1 MRKTLSLL
9 LAALSVLSSCTV
21 ISSVVHD
28 DEVVARVGKDKLYRS
43 ELQRFIP
50 PSASPQDS
58 AALAARYIDSW
69 ATDRL
74 YVKVAEEQLSKSE
87 IDVSAE
93 LEAYRL
99 SLVKYRYE
107 QRYISDRLDTLV
119 TDAQIS
125 EYYMSHQDDFVLQ
138 RPVLKVRFVDV
149 MKDSP
154 NKDHVLKMISSDE
167 FDELHRT
174 DSITVSSALRYFDNS
189 DVWMDARDLA
199 AEFGVDYPQMLSAM
213 KDNMI
218 KIEPEGRGD
227 LLAAYVCDIRRS
239 GVAPLDFCAAEIRDI
254 LLSARKHALVK
265 GLERDLLE
273 TALENRQF
281 VIY

>member
-167 FDELHRT
+167 FDEFHRT

-227 LLAAYVCDIRRS
+227 LLAAYVCDIKQ
-239 GVAPLDFCAAEIRDI
+239 VAAEIRDI

>member
-1 MRKTLSLL
+1 MRNFIPLLLLSLL
-9 LAALSVLSSCTV
+9 CSCTA
-21 ISSVVHD
+21 ISSIVHD
-28 DEVVARVGKDKLYRS
+28 DEVVAKVGKDKLYRS
-43 ELQRFIP
+43 ELLRFIP
-50 PSASPQDS
+50 PSTSPEDS
-58 AALAARYIDSW
+58 AKLASRYINSW

-74 YVKVAEEQLSKSE
+74 YLKVAEGQLSKSE

-119 TDAQIS
+119 TDGQIS
-125 EYYMSHQDDFVLQ
+125 EYYLAHKDDFVLQ
-138 RPVLKVRFVDV
+138 RPVLKVRFVDL

-154 NKDHVLKMISSDE
+154 NKAAILRYLSSEDHDE
-167 FDELHRT
+167 FSRA
-174 DSITVSSALRYFDNS
+174 DSITVSTALRYFDNS

-199 AEFGVDYPQMLSAM
+199 VEFGVDYPVMLAAM
-213 KDNMI
+213 KDKMI

-227 LLAAYVCDIRRS
+227 LLVAYVCDIRRD
-239 GVAPLDFCAAEIRDI
+239 GVAPLEFCADEIRDI
-254 LLSARKHALVK
+254 ILSARKHALVK

-273 TALENRQF
+273 TALDNKQF

>member
-138 RPVLKVRFVDV
+138 RPVMKVRFVDV

-167 FDELHRT
+167 FDEFHRT

-199 AEFGVDYPQMLSAM
+199 AEFGVDYSQMLSAM

-273 TALENRQF
+273 TALENRHF

>member
-167 FDELHRT
+167 FDEFHRT

-218 KIEPEGRGD
+218 KIAP
-227 LLAAYVCDIRRS
+227 RRY
-239 GVAPLDFCAAEIRDI
+239 GTF
-254 LLSARKHALVK
+254 
-265 GLERDLLE
+265 
-273 TALENRQF
+273 F
-281 VIY
+281 

>member
-1 MRKTLSLL
+1 MRNFIPLLLLSLL
-9 LAALSVLSSCTV
+9 CSCTA
-21 ISSVVHD
+21 ISSIVHD
-28 DEVVARVGKDKLYRS
+28 DEVVAKVGKDKLYKS
-43 ELQRFIP
+43 ELLRFIP
-50 PSASPQDS
+50 PATSPEDS
-58 AALAARYIDSW
+58 AKLAARYINSW

-74 YVKVAEEQLSKSE
+74 YLKVAEDQLSKSE

-119 TDAQIS
+119 TDDQIGG
-125 EYYMSHQDDFVLQ
+125 YYLAHKDDFILQ
-138 RPVLKVRFVDV
+138 RPILKVRFVDL

-154 NKDHVLKMISSDE
+154 NKEDILRYLASEDHDE
-167 FDELHRT
+167 FSRA
-174 DSITVSSALRYFDNS
+174 DSLTLSTALRYFDNS
-189 DVWMDARDLA
+189 DVWMDSRDLA
-199 AEFGVDYPQMLSAM
+199 VEFGVDYPVMLSAM
-213 KDNMI
+213 KDKMI

-227 LLAAYVCDIRRS
+227 LLVAYVCDIRRD
-239 GVAPLDFCAAEIRDI
+239 GVAPLDFCSSEIRDI
-254 LLSARKHALVK
+254 ILSARKHSLLK

-273 TALENRQF
+273 TALDKRQF

>member
-1 MRKTLSLL
+1 MRNFVPTLL
-9 LAALSVLSSCTV
+9 LSLSVLCSCTAV
-21 ISSVVHD
+21 SSIVHD
-28 DEVVARVGKDKLYRS
+28 DEVVARVGRDKLYKS
-43 ELQRFIP
+43 ELVRFIP
-50 PSASPQDS
+50 PRTSPEDS
-58 AALAARYIDSW
+58 ARLVARYIDSW

-74 YVKVAEEQLSKSE
+74 YLKVAEDQLSKSE
-87 IDVSAE
+87 MDVSAE

-119 TDAQIS
+119 TDDQIS
-125 EYYMSHQDDFVLQ
+125 EYYLAHKGDFVLQ
-138 RPVLKVRFVDV
+138 RPILKVRFVNL

-154 NKDHVLKMISSDE
+154 NRDHILKEISSGEYDE
-167 FDELHRT
+167 FHRS
-174 DSITVSSALRYFDNS
+174 DSITLATALKYFDNS

-199 AEFGVDYPQMLSAM
+199 AEFGVDYPVMLAAM
-213 KDNMI
+213 KDRMI

-227 LLAAYVCDIRRS
+227 LLAAYVCDIQRS
-239 GVAPLDFCAAEIRDI
+239 GVAPLDFCADGIRDI
-254 LLSARKHALVK
+254 ILSARKHTLVK

-273 TALENRQF
+273 TALEKKQF

>member
-1 MRKTLSLL
+1 
-9 LAALSVLSSCTV
+9 
-21 ISSVVHD
+21 
-28 DEVVARVGKDKLYRS
+28 VARVGKDKLYRS

-50 PSASPQDS
+50 SSASPEDS
-58 AALAARYIDSW
+58 AALAARYINSW

-74 YVKVAEEQLSKSE
+74 YVKVAEDQLSKSE

-99 SLVKYRYE
+99 ALVKYRYE

-125 EYYMSHQDDFVLQ
+125 DYWQSHQDDFVLQ

-154 NKDHVLKMISSDE
+154 NKDYVLKMISSDAYDE
-167 FDELHRT
+167 FHRT

-199 AEFGVDYPQMLSAM
+199 AEFGIDYPEMLSAM
-213 KDNMI
+213 KDKMI

-227 LLAAYVCDIRRS
+227 LLAAYVCDIQRS
-239 GVAPLDFCAAEIRDI
+239 GTAPLDFCAAEIRDI
-254 LLSARKHALVK
+254 ILSARKHALVK

>member
-1 MRKTLSLL
+1 MRKLSSSLL
-9 LAALSVLSSCTV
+9 LALTVLCSCTAV
-21 ISSVVHD
+21 SSIVHD
-28 DEVVARVGKDKLYRS
+28 DEVVAKVGKDKLYRS

-50 PSASPQDS
+50 ASSTPKDS
-58 AALAARYIDSW
+58 AALAARYINSW
-69 ATDRL
+69 AMDRL

-87 IDVSAE
+87 IDVSEE

-125 EYYMSHQDDFVLQ
+125 DYYLSHQDDFVLQ

-154 NKDHVLKMISSDE
+154 NKDHVLKMLSSDE
-167 FDELHRT
+167 YDEFHRA

-199 AEFGVDYPQMLSAM
+199 SEFGVDYPEMLSAM
-213 KDNMI
+213 KDKMI

-227 LLAAYVCDIRRS
+227 LLAAYVCDIQRS
-239 GVAPLDFCAAEIRDI
+239 GVAPLEFCTQQIRDI
-254 LLSARKHALVK
+254 ILSARKHALVK

>member
-1 MRKTLSLL
+1 MLC
-9 LAALSVLSSCTV
+9 SCTA
-21 ISSVVHD
+21 ISSIIHD
-28 DEVVARVGKDKLYRS
+28 DEVVARVGKDKLYKS
-43 ELQRFIP
+43 ELLRFIP
-50 PSASPQDS
+50 QSSSPEDS
-58 AALAARYIDSW
+58 AKLASRYINSW

-74 YVKVAEEQLSKSE
+74 YLKVAEDQLSKSE

-119 TDAQIS
+119 TDVQVAA
-125 EYYMSHQDDFVLQ
+125 YYEAHKADFVLQ
-138 RPVLKVRFVDV
+138 RPILKVRFVDL

-154 NKDHVLKMISSDE
+154 NKADILRYLASEDHDE
-167 FDELHRT
+167 FSRA
-174 DSITVSSALRYFDNS
+174 DSLTVSTALRYFDNS
-189 DVWMDARDLA
+189 DVWMDSRDLA
-199 AEFGVDYPQMLSAM
+199 LEFGVDYPVMLDAL

-227 LLAAYVCDIRRS
+227 LLVAYVCDIQRS
-239 GVAPLDFCAAEIRDI
+239 GVAPVEFCAEQIRDI
-254 LLSARKHALVK
+254 ILSARKHELVK

-273 TALENRQF
+273 TALGNKQF

>member
-50 PSASPQDS
+50 PTASPQDS

-138 RPVLKVRFVDV
+138 RPVMKVRFVDV

-167 FDELHRT
+167 FDEFHRT

-218 KIEPEGRGD
+218 KIAPEGRGD

>member
-1 MRKTLSLL
+1 MRIFLSPLFLTLT
-9 LAALSVLSSCTV
+9 VLCSCTA
-21 ISSVVHD
+21 ISGIVHD

-43 ELQRFIP
+43 ELERFIP
-50 PSASPQDS
+50 TSSSPQDS
-58 AALAARYIDSW
+58 AVLASRYINSW

-93 LEAYRL
+93 LDAYRL

-125 EYYMSHQDDFVLQ
+125 DYYTSHQEDFVLQ

-154 NKDHVLKMISSDE
+154 NKDHVLKMISSEEYDE
-167 FDELHRT
+167 FHRT

-199 AEFGVDYPQMLSAM
+199 AEFGVDYPEMLSAM
-213 KDNMI
+213 KDKMI

-227 LLAAYVCDIRRS
+227 LLAAYVCDIQRS
-239 GVAPLDFCAAEIRDI
+239 GVAPLDFCAEEIRDI
-254 LLSARKHALVK
+254 ILSARKHALVK

-281 VIY
+281 IIY

>member
-1 MRKTLSLL
+1 MRKLSSSLL
-9 LAALSVLSSCTV
+9 LALTVLCSCTAV
-21 ISSVVHD
+21 SSIVHD
-28 DEVVARVGKDKLYRS
+28 DEVVAKVGKDKLYRS

-50 PSASPQDS
+50 ASSTPKDS
-58 AALAARYIDSW
+58 AALAARYINSW
-69 ATDRL
+69 AMDRL

-87 IDVSAE
+87 IDVSEE

-125 EYYMSHQDDFVLQ
+125 DYYLSHQDDFVLQ

-154 NKDHVLKMISSDE
+154 NKDHVLKMLSSDE
-167 FDELHRT
+167 YDEFHRA

-199 AEFGVDYPQMLSAM
+199 SEFGVDYSEMLSAM
-213 KDNMI
+213 KDKMI

-227 LLAAYVCDIRRS
+227 LLAAYVCDIQRS
-239 GVAPLDFCAAEIRDI
+239 GVAPLEFCTQQIRDI
-254 LLSARKHALVK
+254 ILSARKHALVK

>member
-1 MRKTLSLL
+1 MRNLISPLL
-9 LAALSVLSSCTV
+9 LALTVLCSCTAV
-21 ISSVVHD
+21 SSIVHD
-28 DEVVARVGKDKLYRS
+28 DEVVAKVGKDKLYRS

-50 PSASPQDS
+50 ASSSPKDS
-58 AALAARYIDSW
+58 AALAARYINSW

-125 EYYMSHQDDFVLQ
+125 DYYMSHQDDFVLQ

-154 NKDHVLKMISSDE
+154 NKDHVLKMISSEEYDE
-167 FDELHRT
+167 FHRA

-199 AEFGVDYPQMLSAM
+199 SEFGVDYPEMLSAM
-213 KDNMI
+213 KDKMI

-227 LLAAYVCDIRRS
+227 LLAAYVCDIQRS
-239 GVAPLDFCAAEIRDI
+239 GVAPLDFCTQEIRDI
-254 LLSARKHALVK
+254 RWSARKHALVK